1 MQLHI
6 LQIHNIFY
14 VLGDST
20 SNANIITII
29 GGTIGGVALFV
40 FLSIV
45 LCVGIWRIRVF
56 KEKMKLRNYSE
67 FFDQN
72 TSSGFNSN
80 PPYDTELM
88 NMKTDRVRSGVEA
101 GIRK

>member
-1 MQLHI
+1 MNVI
-6 LQIHNIFY
+6 NTIFY
-14 VLGDST
+14 YLGDS
-20 SNANIITII
+20 SFDANTLTII

-40 FLSIV
+40 FLSIL

-72 TSSGFNSN
+72 SSSGFNSN
-80 PPYDTELM
+80 PLCETELM
-88 NMKTDRVRSGVEA
+88 NMKTDKVHSGVEA
-101 GIRK
+101 GICKYSN